1 MFLPIFV
8 GKVVLLF
15 IIEGDTLMNV
25 KASGG
30 SPTAN
35 PQLYRTASI
44 STIAQAEQQDRFLQL
59 GELNELVAFLNSG
72 TKRLEVADILAKNAN
87 ILVSKAAD
95 KIFVGGSAIS
105 YLERPQASFLSDA
118 NLSYMVDKDLSG
130 DTQDNLFSSLKSA
143 FNSSEGAPP
152 GFKPINIARY
162 GSNRMKKSL
171 RDLDWFLRYL
181 TYAIITGDPNI
192 LTVNIRGLRDL
203 IENACSSA
211 AAIVALRE
219 MRTIALTIVIE
230 DIEAENLIRQY
241 FNTIISEFE
250 ASSLT
255 DKLRKRN
262 STDLQGL
269 CLPQIY
275 AKAGVSVQRFIM
287 KSSLSIDEKNI
298 VIKACYRQVFERDIA
313 KAYNLSLSD
322 LESQVKNGRISIK
335 EFVRALGKSSLYKK
349 DFFEPFVN
357 SRVLELS
364 FRHFLGR
371 GPSSLKEFQKYFSI
385 LSSRGLDGLIDALIN
400 SDEYADYF
408 GEETVPYLRGLGEE
422 AQECRNWGP
431 QIDLLNYSAPF
442 RKIPQF
448 ITLFSDYNGSLP
460 DQHPYGLSNDPL
472 SIQFGAIFPKNRVNL
487 RKKSAPFGKDTR
499 RILIR
504 LGPGIYS
511 QISSPNLRSKI
522 NNTLGLKIF
531 QLNSRNSSITPN
543 NVDSSLDQVIR
554 ASYLRVFGRLVYE
567 EELVTLN
574 KAESQLKDKKISVRE
589 FIRQLSKSSIF
600 KSLYWQPFYVCKAIE
615 YIHNRL
621 LGRPTYGRQEIN
633 KYFDISYKQGY
644 SALIDAII
652 DSSEYLESFGNNTVP
667 YERYITP
674 LGLAARILKPSLNN
688 ASSRYNFANVSSNQF
703 INLGMP
709 VEVRSNYNI
718 KQRIC
723 QGVTSKRDQNV
734 IFQYH
739 KDISKLSLEQ
749 ILRASYRQIFERDI
763 SSFSMNLDFIALD
776 EAFLSGEITVRQL
789 IERLGSSNLYAKEFY
804 QPYPNTKVIELGT
817 KHFLGRAPNNQAEI
831 RFYNQILASQGLL
844 SFITILVNSK
854 EYNSL
859 FGSDIVPY
867 RRFPTLPA
875 ANFPNTDKLYSSFT
889 KQSKQIVIPSFS
901 N

>member
-1 MFLPIFV
+1 MS
-8 GKVVLLF
+8 
-15 IIEGDTLMNV
+15 V

-30 SPTAN
+30 SPTAK

-72 TKRLEVADILAKNAN
+72 TKRLEVANILAKNAN
-87 ILVSKAAD
+87 VLVSKAAD

-105 YLERPQASFLSDA
+105 YLERPQASFLSND
-118 NLSYMVDKDLSG
+118 NIGSMVDKNLSG
-130 DTQDNLFSSLKSA
+130 DRQGNLLNGLQSA
-143 FNSSEGAPP
+143 FNSGEGAPP
-152 GFKPINIARY
+152 GFKPINIVRY
-162 GSNRMKKSL
+162 GSSRMKKSL

-181 TYAIITGDPNI
+181 TYAIIAGDPNI

-219 MRTIALTIVIE
+219 MRKIALTIVNQ

-241 FNTIISEFE
+241 FNVIISEFE
-250 ASSLT
+250 ASSFT

-275 AKAGVSVQRFIM
+275 AKAGISVQKFTM
-287 KSSLSIDEKNI
+287 KSSLSIAEKNI
-298 VIKACYRQVFERDIA
+298 VISACYRQVFERDII
-313 KAYNLSLSD
+313 KAYNLSISD
-322 LESQVKNGRISIK
+322 LDSQVKNGRISVK
-335 EFVRALGKSSLYKK
+335 EFVRALGKSYLYKK

-371 GPSSLKEFQKYFSI
+371 GPSSLKEFQKYFSV
-385 LSSRGLDGLIDALIN
+385 LSARGLDGLIDSLIN
-400 SDEYADYF
+400 STEYADYF
-408 GEETVPYLRGLGEE
+408 GEETVPYSRSLGEE

-448 ITLFSDYNGSLP
+448 VTLFSDYNNSLP

-472 SIQFGAIFPKNRVNL
+472 SIQFGAIFPQNRILL

-504 LGPGIYS
+504 RGPGIYS
-511 QISSPNLRSKI
+511 QISSPNHRSKV
-522 NNTLGLKIF
+522 NNTFGLKIF
-531 QLNSRNSSITPN
+531 QLDNDNGSLISSNIQ
-543 NVDSSLDQVIR
+543 SSLDSVIR

-567 EELVTLN
+567 EELITL
-574 KAESQLKDKKISVRE
+574 KKIESQLKDRKISVRE

-600 KSLYWQPFYVCKAIE
+600 RSLYWQPFYICKAIE

-644 SALIDAII
+644 NALIDAII
-652 DSSEYLESFGNNTVP
+652 DSPEYLESFGNNTVP

-674 LGLAARILKPSLNN
+674 LGLAARILKPGFNRIISESKSINELNN
-688 ASSRYNFANVSSNQF
+688 QF
-703 INLGMP
+703 MNLGKSI
-709 VEVRSNYNI
+709 EVRSTYNV
-718 KQRIC
+718 KQRIG
-723 QGVTSKRDQNV
+723 QGVTSQRDQNV
-734 IFQYH
+734 IFQYYENT
-739 KDISKLSLEQ
+739 SKLRLEQ
-749 ILRASYRQIFERDI
+749 ILRASYRQVFERDI
-763 SSFSMNLDFIALD
+763 SSFSMNSDFISLD
-776 EAFLSGEITVRQL
+776 EAFLSREITVRQL
-789 IERLGSSNLYAKEFY
+789 IERLGSSYLYSKEFY
-804 QPYPNTKVIELGT
+804 QPYTNTRVIELGT

-844 SFITILVNSK
+844 SFITILINSK
-854 EYNSL
+854 EYDSL

-875 ANFPNTDKLYSSFT
+875 ANFPNTDKLYNRLT
-889 KQSKQIVIPSFS
+889 KQNNQIVIPSFI